1 MRMIVVLMISF
12 GWFVAM
18 AGSTEVY
25 GGANVTSRAD
35 YRDADESMTGNT
47 VAYNPDKDLFYQK
60 KRIHVTWIMI
70 WNGSTEKWWKES
82 DYHGCKIL
90 VDGKWVATNW
100 NDDKQ
105 IDLFCAAMRDAGIN
119 VIAVDFTN
127 GFRWERQAKRVQEFC
142 YDNGMKFVLA
152 FNPEGG
158 RSMEAGCRTTWDTY
172 ASPAATFR
180 DAYLHKDGK
189 PLVVLYTT
197 KTGYQASVGKRGPY
211 GQMFSTVWASGD
223 ESANDK
229 WGWQLEPDI
238 GPMGSGDAMFVTGS
252 VKRYGPKREWD
263 EWRRHLAWLDY
274 GFITARRHGTRFV
287 VVGSFDDI
295 HERNAWFVADT
306 TQARQC
312 LQARGSD
319 GALSTD
325 AYYTRVK
332 EWLAG
337 SPSVVQGG
345 LIPDGAYLVKASDGQ
360 VLGVEEN
367 REIGSPVVLKP
378 YKDSLDHY
386 VWFYHLGD
394 NVYRMIKLNAG
405 LAIEAKASGLC
416 ITWDSAD
423 AAQRWS
429 LEKSEDGYSF
439 INRASGLA
447 LSVNGGNVATEAPD
461 KDKWA
466 QRWSLIQKATV
477 LE

>member
-1 MRMIVVLMISF
+1 MRLMMALMITY

-18 AGSTEVY
+18 
-25 GGANVTSRAD
+25 GGATGIYGTEKVTSMAD
-35 YRDADESMTGNT
+35 YSDADESVPGNT
-47 VAYNPDKDLFYQK
+47 AAYNPDKDPFYQK
-60 KRIHVTWIMI
+60 KRINVTWIMI
-70 WNGSTEKWWKES
+70 WNGSTESWWKAT
-82 DYHGCKIL
+82 DHHGSKVL

-105 IDLFCAAMRDAGIN
+105 IDLFCAAMRDAGID

-142 YDNGMKFVLA
+142 HDNNMKFVLA
-152 FNPEGG
+152 FNSEGG
-158 RSMEAGCRTTWDTY
+158 RNMESGCKTTWDTY
-172 ASPAATFR
+172 ASPAATFS
-180 DAYLHKDGK
+180 DAYLYKDGK

-197 KTGYQASVGKRGPY
+197 KTGYQASVGKRGQY
-211 GQMFSTVWASGD
+211 GKMFSTVWASGE

-238 GPMGSGDAMFVTGS
+238 GPMGTKEAIFVTGA
-252 VKRYGPKREWD
+252 VKRYGPKRESE
-263 EWRRHLAWLDY
+263 EWRRHIAWLDY

-295 HERNAWFVADT
+295 SERNAWFVADT
-306 TQARQC
+306 TQAPPC
-312 LQARGSD
+312 MQARGCD

-332 EWLAG
+332 EWLAD

-345 LIPDGAYLVKASDGQ
+345 LIPDGAYLVKAANGQ
-360 VLGVEEN
+360 VLGVVEN
-367 REIGSPVVLKP
+367 RDIGSPVILKP
-378 YKDSLDHY
+378 YRDHLDHY

-394 NVYRMIKLNAG
+394 NVYRMMKLNAG

-423 AAQRWS
+423 AAQRWV
-429 LEKSEDGYSF
+429 LEKSPDGF
-439 INRASGLA
+439 HLLNKASGQA
-447 LSVNGGNVATEAPD
+447 LSVNDNKVVTDAPD
-461 KDKWA
+461 KGKRA